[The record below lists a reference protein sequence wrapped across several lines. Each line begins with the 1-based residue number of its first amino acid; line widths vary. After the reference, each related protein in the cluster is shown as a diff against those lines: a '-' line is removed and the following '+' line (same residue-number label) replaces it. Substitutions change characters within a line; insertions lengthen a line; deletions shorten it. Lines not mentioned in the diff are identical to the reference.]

1 MVRMSVLAKKSPTRV
16 IICCRKRDPF
26 QGPKLGSCLTLGN
39 ELSEETHVLT
49 KGTWS
54 GCPIRGQKMIS
65 RTLCTVPK
73 SEVPSEGQPTWKVG
87 HSALQKVINLF
98 FFTSTDRFCALDLKS
113 EKWSVLRDNGVEV
126 SCPMIT
132 G

>member
-1 MVRMSVLAKKSPTRV
+1 MCCQHLRGRKSLLRQ
-16 IICCRKRDPF
+16 KRF
-26 QGPKLGSCLTLGN
+26 YPKRGA
-39 ELSEETHVLT
+39 
-49 KGTWS
+49 WS
-54 GCPIRGQKMIS
+54 GCPIRGLKTIS
-65 RTLCTVPK
+65 QTWCTVPK
-73 SEVPSEGQPTWKVG
+73 SKVPSEVQPTWKVG
-87 HSALQKVINLF
+87 HSVLQKVINLL